1 MIKKGDGAMG
11 LTLEQ
16 QKAKALYAQ
25 GKSANEIAEAL
36 KLGKSTIYR
45 WINNEALGFKE
56 SKKMADF
63 NSKDM
68 AGIIDESHKKLL
80 IEISENPDRLLDPK
94 VADALLKVSK
104 VLENLGER
112 SNKEEEQQLEDEQ
125 VRGVLII
132 DDITYKNLKKK
143 HAESVELAERELL
156 GSVDKVE
163 E

>member
-1 MIKKGDGAMG
+1 MIKKGEGAMG

-104 VLENLGER
+104 VLENLGQR
-112 SNKEEEQQLEDEQ
+112 SDKEEQEQQEEEE
-125 VRGVLII
+125 VKGVLII
-132 DDITYKNLKKK
+132 DDITYKSLEKENKKI
-143 HAESVELAERELL
+143 VEATEQELS
-156 GSVDKVE
+156 GSMAQVE
-163 E
+163 K

>member
-1 MIKKGDGAMG
+1 M
-11 LTLEQ
+11 
-16 QKAKALYAQ
+16 Q
-25 GKSANEIAEAL
+25 GKSASEIAEVL
-36 KLGKSTIYR
+36 KVGKSTIYR
-45 WINNEALGFKE
+45 WIKNEALGFEE
-56 SKKMADF
+56 SKKVADF
-63 NSKDM
+63 SSKDM